1 LTSSNDT
8 FITAKPQS
16 KKLKK
21 FISYYYF
28 HQSDEADYQRSFIF
42 YPHYKH
48 ALTVYKN
55 SKTTIGKNS
64 SVVNP
69 SFGGK
74 MSVLYSINK
83 SENFKVNMNG
93 PFQRVGIVFNP
104 LGINHFINKPLQ
116 DIFPGFIG
124 EFSYF
129 GEEFN
134 QNMKKV
140 FLEEDFLEKIILLD
154 EYFENKYVD
163 FQEPVLKKAIQKL
176 IQSNGA
182 IKVSEL
188 SEELEIH
195 RRTLLRLFNRHTLM
209 SVAEYRKLVM
219 FRQAF
224 NYFNQ
229 NKEEINLT
237 DVALYSM
244 YYDQAHFIKNFK
256 AITKETPAS
265 LLSKISHLGEEDTFW
280 YFK

>member
-1 LTSSNDT
+1 MTTLKCNIITS
-8 FITAKPQS
+8 KHQS
-16 KKLKK
+16 MKLKK
-21 FISYYYF
+21 FINYYYF
-28 HQSDEADYQRSFIF
+28 HHSDEADYQRSFIF

-140 FLEEDFLEKIILLD
+140 FLEGDFLDKIYLLAA
-154 EYFENKYVD
+154 Y
-163 FQEPVLKKAIQKL
+163 L
-176 IQSNGA
+176 
-182 IKVSEL
+182 
-188 SEELEIH
+188 
-195 RRTLLRLFNRHTLM
+195 
-209 SVAEYRKLVM
+209 
-219 FRQAF
+219 
-224 NYFNQ
+224 
-229 NKEEINLT
+229 
-237 DVALYSM
+237 
-244 YYDQAHFIKNFK
+244 
-256 AITKETPAS
+256 
-265 LLSKISHLGEEDTFW
+265 
-280 YFK
+280 